1 MTRPQT
7 AIHEPSA
14 WLRAAVHDRTQ
25 QLPPL
30 PAGETGFAY
39 LHPGPHTPDYDRRCD
54 RCGTHVPP
62 GPLFFTD
69 VITAGPRLRLIV
81 GLCQA
86 CRDLEVGQR

>member
-1 MTRPQT
+1 MNQT

-14 WLRAAVHDRTQ
+14 WLRAALHDRAQ
-25 QLPPL
+25 QLATHPTDT
-30 PAGETGFAY
+30 ETVVAY

-54 RCGTHVPP
+54 RCATHVPP